1 MKQYLRILLSGA
13 LLFCLTIYDSKSAD
27 VYLNGDKLLKVFEDI
42 NQRYHVHFTYDREIV
57 ENIKITI
64 NVSSKKVIITFNSN
78 DERSII
84 LTQELEQDKKT
95 NLKENK
101 FDVIIIIFKTFFQ
114 IF

>member
-57 ENIKITI
+57 ENIKI
-64 NVSSKKVIITFNSN
+64 KK
-78 DERSII
+78 
-84 LTQELEQDKKT
+84 
-95 NLKENK
+95 
-101 FDVIIIIFKTFFQ
+101 
-114 IF
+114 